1 MQQISH
7 VQLLDLPDE
16 LLLQIF
22 GYLAPPRLT
31 AKSAQ
36 THLALGLNR
45 RLLGI
50 ARDSLFAS
58 ASLRVDMT
66 MSDFF
71 GYLEMIQGFSQL
83 VDQGLELR
91 CRWGFISGSM
101 IGHRLRHLKVC
112 IRVSRCA
119 HDELMSH
126 VSNAVKGFRQLA
138 GLDVKIHNMDLPSAD
153 FADLLSDLQSS
164 LRSTLPRATT
174 LRVRGVRKGGMIE

>member
-7 VQLLDLPDE
+7 LQLLDLPDE

-50 ARDSLFAS
+50 ARDSLFTS
-58 ASLRVDMT
+58 ACLRVEMT

-71 GYLEMIQGFSQL
+71 GYLETIQGFSHL

-91 CRWGFISGSM
+91 CRWDFIRDSM
-101 IGHRLRHLKVC
+101 IGHRLRYLNIC
-112 IRVSRCA
+112 IRVSRYA
-119 HDELMSH
+119 HDELLSH
-126 VSNAVKGFRQLA
+126 VSNAIKAFRLFA
-138 GLDVKIHNMDLPSAD
+138 VLDVKVHDMDLPSAD
-153 FADLLSDLQSS
+153 FADLLSDLRSS
-164 LRSTLPRATT
+164 LCNNLSHATT
-174 LRVRGVRKGGMIE
+174 LRVRGVRRSGMIE